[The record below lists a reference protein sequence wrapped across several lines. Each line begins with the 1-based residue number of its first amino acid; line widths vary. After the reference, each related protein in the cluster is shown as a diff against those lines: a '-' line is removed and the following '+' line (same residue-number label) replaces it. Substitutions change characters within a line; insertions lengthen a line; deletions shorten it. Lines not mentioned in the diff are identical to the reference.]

1 MQRRAGGGAR
11 RLRGA
16 ALSSAAYAAWNARLP
31 KGTRIRA
38 TFELVL
44 GEERESFEL
53 VLASNC
59 LVNVGP
65 EGARIGAMCSGLL
78 AALDGIRDGLP
89 GMTPPRRYD
98 GWKLDAETVKVEQAP
113 ASAKRSEVRALLL
126 PLLTERF

>member
-1 MQRRAGGGAR
+1 MQRLAGCSAR

-16 ALSSAAYAAWNARLP
+16 ALSSAAYAAWTARLP

-38 TFELVL
+38 TFELVR

-53 VLASNC
+53 VLANNC

-65 EGARIGAMCSGLL
+65 EDARSGAMCSGLL
-78 AALDGIRDGLP
+78 PALDAIRDGLP
-89 GMTPPRRYD
+89 GITPPRRYD
-98 GWKLDAETVKVEQAP
+98 GWKLDVDSVKVEQAP

-126 PLLTERF
+126 PLLAERY